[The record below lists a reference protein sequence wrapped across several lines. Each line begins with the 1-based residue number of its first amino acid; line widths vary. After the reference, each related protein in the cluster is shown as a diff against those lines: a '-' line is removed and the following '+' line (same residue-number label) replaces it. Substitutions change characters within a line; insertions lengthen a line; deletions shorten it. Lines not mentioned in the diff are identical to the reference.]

1 MSRKCQPTFIFFLLS
16 QDLISKNPPK
26 MLKKLS
32 FVVKLSDLQVRT
44 RSEWGN
50 YERGSTKVC
59 GKWNNRRSTDTS
71 RDVPEE

>member
-1 MSRKCQPTFIFFLLS
+1 
-16 QDLISKNPPK
+16 
-26 MLKKLS
+26 MLKKLY